1 MPEATSIPITEVTD
15 VRVVHTIKPSVGR
28 IVLFYNQ
35 AGAPV
40 RPAIIVHVWS
50 DCCINVG
57 TWNGDGVPTSPPTTS
72 IRLVQPGEDI
82 PISGPYCTWMDYQIG
97 QAESNAVQAQI
108 NRATVD
114 SLKGKLEEMR
124 KQYLSSVDKAQTK
137 ASRS

>member
-1 MPEATSIPITEVTD
+1 
-15 VRVVHTIKPSVGR
+15 
-28 IVLFYNQ
+28 
-35 AGAPV
+35 
-40 RPAIIVHVWS
+40 
-50 DCCINVG
+50 
-57 TWNGDGVPTSPPTTS
+57 
-72 IRLVQPGEDI
+72 
-82 PISGPYCTWMDYQIG
+82 MDYQIG